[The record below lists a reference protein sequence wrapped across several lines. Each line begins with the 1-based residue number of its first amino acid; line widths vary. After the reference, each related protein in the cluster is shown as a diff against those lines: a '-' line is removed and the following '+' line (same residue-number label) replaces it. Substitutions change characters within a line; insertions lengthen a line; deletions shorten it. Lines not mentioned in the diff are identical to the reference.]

1 MKESVE
7 LPLIDPCSEC
17 LHLEFAL
24 GLASYLL
31 HHVRGDYT
39 DSNNATMHYYHL
51 FQGYLVA
58 CSKLY
63 FMDPAS
69 CFMDAFPDYPFNS
82 QELCTG
88 KQHLLRTCKP

>member
-63 FMDPAS
+63 FMD
-69 CFMDAFPDYPFNS
+69 AFPAFTDYPFNS
-82 QELCTG
+82 QEL
-88 KQHLLRTCKP
+88 RSTCAQANVKVV